1 MNLTCQHCQTPLN
14 IPDHKLPKD
23 KNLVIRC
30 PNCREKIQ
38 IPALGPQPPSEDSK
52 KTAAR
57 YQFDDRLNALVCTNR
72 SELQHKMHELL
83 DRMGMNTEIADD
95 MRVAFNK
102 MEYRIYHLLILDD
115 AFDPENKGAAGI
127 IERMSSLDMSLRRRI
142 CMVLISRRF
151 NTNDK
156 MAALH
161 TSVNSVIHH
170 EDIGHMKSFLTL
182 TLQEHQNLY
191 AVYNESLKLAGKA

>member
-1 MNLTCQHCQTPLN
+1 MNITCQHCQTPLN

-23 KNLVIRC
+23 KNLAIRC

-38 IPALGPQPPSEDSK
+38 IPAIGLQPKTEDEK
-52 KTAAR
+52 KKPAR
-57 YQFDDRLNALVCTNR
+57 FQFDDRLNAIVCTNR
-72 SELQHKMHELL
+72 SELQHKMLVLL

-95 MRVAFNK
+95 MRVAFSK

-115 AFDPENKGAAGI
+115 GFDRENKGVAGI
-127 IERMSSLDMSLRRRI
+127 IERMTSLDMSLRRRI

-161 TSVNSVIHH
+161 TSVNNVIHQ
-170 EDIGHMKSFLTL
+170 EDLGHMESFLTL